1 MNNRQ
6 IPQMSVTGSTTGR
19 RKKSSWLIGIMILLV
34 ALVIGSG
41 IFVYYKYTERSQSTP
56 VKSPTTTASGTP
68 LASMSAAQLYQYVL
82 SKPPTLVDSLDG
94 SHADNWNLY
103 MQGDAGCQ
111 FKNRALYVVV
121 NLDQKSAFCFLRH
134 EYLRDFAFQVQVQFG
149 SVSDLDQFQNAGILF
164 RVHPVQQKAYEFL
177 MGRQSL
183 NVPGSS
189 LVKDSAS
196 LDVLNSSV
204 TELGSWSGGVPNNMT
219 SPNVL
224 TVIAL
229 QNKLSLYINS
239 GLLDTVTD
247 PTFQGGK
254 IGVEASDTFTVPE
267 PPFEVAFRNMK
278 LWAL

>member
-1 MNNRQ
+1 
-6 IPQMSVTGSTTGR
+6 
-19 RKKSSWLIGIMILLV
+19 
-34 ALVIGSG
+34 
-41 IFVYYKYTERSQSTP
+41 
-56 VKSPTTTASGTP
+56 
-68 LASMSAAQLYQYVL
+68 VL
-82 SKPPTLVDSLDG
+82 
-94 SHADNWNLY
+94 
-103 MQGDAGCQ
+103 
-111 FKNRALYVVV
+111 
-121 NLDQKSAFCFLRH
+121 
-134 EYLRDFAFQVQVQFG
+134 
-149 SVSDLDQFQNAGILF
+149 
-164 RVHPVQQKAYEFL
+164 
-177 MGRQSL
+177 
-183 NVPGSS
+183 GSS

-204 TELGSWSGGVPNNMT
+204 TELGSWSSGVPNNMT